1 MRIQELADKMGL
13 TIHTIRF
20 YEKEG
25 LLDDRHVRRESN
37 NYRNYSE
44 EAVERLGLIKKF
56 QSIGCSLAELKE
68 ALQECD
74 TNMSTNL
81 EIIDWIRG
89 KKKEIESKREEYDQM
104 LDTLNKMLEYKT
116 LLMDDPQ
123 KAQEIQRTWYT
134 SSSVNKKRAP
144 GALF

>member
-25 LLDDRHVRRESN
+25 LLDARHVRRESN
-37 NYRNYSE
+37 NYRNYSQ
-44 EAVERLGLIKKF
+44 EAVERLRLIKNF

-81 EIIDWIRG
+81 QIIEWIRG
-89 KKKEIESKREEYDQM
+89 KKREIESKKEEYDQM
-104 LDTLNKMLEYKT
+104 LNTLNKMLEYKT

-123 KAQEIQRTWYT
+123 KAQEMQRTWYA
-134 SSSVNKKRAP
+134 SSSD
-144 GALF
+144 